1 MKTVYLLYI
10 SAGIALATIFYLYKS
25 HKETMKKIETI
36 QNLVSAIQQVP
47 VMKYND
53 SEINT
58 TIKTRCDDIE
68 ELIHFV
74 NDEINDKLVTTINLL
89 NTTNKTPLLK
99 QNISK
104 TNIPKEF
111 FSDFIE
117 TNQDNQNNQDNQDNR
132 DNQTNLDDYQK
143 CNNNINQL
151 EIISNSSYNSDQS
164 QNIKMNKQ
172 FENLSNLCLENH
184 EYSQTEFKKYQN
196 DPIEIEN
203 YKDDELS
210 GLSLSPF
217 DKATLDVD
225 SVHNSSI
232 RNEKNI
238 LDEVNH
244 DNNEDLNETYDLY
257 NKINNEIDLNLN
269 IELGN
274 KSIKST
280 SNNVKQDSINNQTN
294 TSTNQSV
301 SDNSKIPKLQE
312 LKQIAKSRDL
322 STNGNK
328 KEIFQR
334 LLDNGYNF

>member
-1 MKTVYLLYI
+1 
-10 SAGIALATIFYLYKS
+10 
-25 HKETMKKIETI
+25 MKKIETI

-53 SEINT
+53 SEIQT

-74 NDEINDKLVTTINLL
+74 NDDITTKLESTINSL
-89 NTTNKTPLLK
+89 NDPNRTPLLK

-117 TNQDNQNNQDNQDNR
+117 SNQHKNLNQLNV
-132 DNQTNLDDYQK
+132 
-143 CNNNINQL
+143 NNNSNH
-151 EIISNSSYNSDQS
+151 NSSNNS
-164 QNIKMNKQ
+164 QNIKTNKQ
-172 FENLSNLCLENH
+172 LENLSNLSIEDQ
-184 EYSQTEFKKYQN
+184 EYIQTEFKKYHN
-196 DPIEIEN
+196 EPIDIEN

-217 DKATLDVD
+217 DKATLDID

-238 LDEVNH
+238 LGEVNC
-244 DNNEDLNETYDLY
+244 DNNNEDLIETYDLY
-257 NKINNEIDLNLN
+257 NKINNDIDLNLN
-269 IELGN
+269 FNLDLGN

-294 TSTNQSV
+294 TSCNHSI
-301 SDNSKIPKLQE
+301 SDNSKIPKLHE

-328 KEIFQR
+328 KEIIQR

>member
-10 SAGIALATIFYLYKS
+10 SAGVALATIFYLYKS

-53 SEINT
+53 SEIQT

-74 NDEINDKLVTTINLL
+74 NDDLTTKLETTINSF
-89 NTTNKTPLLK
+89 NDPNRTPLLK

-117 TNQDNQNNQDNQDNR
+117 SNQHINQHNNQHI
-132 DNQTNLDDYQK
+132 NLNHLK
-143 CNNNINQL
+143 VNNNSNH
-151 EIISNSSYNSDQS
+151 NSSNNSQTS
-164 QNIKMNKQ
+164 QNIKTNKQ
-172 FENLSNLCLENH
+172 LENLSNLSIEDQ
-184 EYSQTEFKKYQN
+184 EYIQTEFKKYHN
-196 DPIEIEN
+196 EPIDIEN

-217 DKATLDVD
+217 DKATLDID

-232 RNEKNI
+232 IIEKNI
-238 LDEVNH
+238 LGEVNC
-244 DNNEDLNETYDLY
+244 DNNNEDLNETFDLY
-257 NKINNEIDLNLN
+257 NKINNDIDLNLN
-269 IELGN
+269 LNLDLGN

-280 SNNVKQDSINNQTN
+280 SNNVKHDSNNNQTN
-294 TSTNQSV
+294 TSCNHSI
-301 SDNSKIPKLQE
+301 SDNSKIPKLHE

-328 KEIFQR
+328 KEIIQR

>member
-10 SAGIALATIFYLYKS
+10 SAGVALATIFYLYKS

-53 SEINT
+53 SEIQT

-74 NDEINDKLVTTINLL
+74 NDDITTKLESTINSL
-89 NTTNKTPLLK
+89 NDPNRTPLLK

-117 TNQDNQNNQDNQDNR
+117 SNQHKNLNQLNV
-132 DNQTNLDDYQK
+132 
-143 CNNNINQL
+143 NNNSNH
-151 EIISNSSYNSDQS
+151 NSSNNS
-164 QNIKMNKQ
+164 QNIKTNKQ
-172 FENLSNLCLENH
+172 LENLSNLSIEDQ
-184 EYSQTEFKKYQN
+184 EYIQTEFKKYHN
-196 DPIEIEN
+196 EPIDIEN

-217 DKATLDVD
+217 DKATLDID

-238 LDEVNH
+238 LGEVNC
-244 DNNEDLNETYDLY
+244 DNNNEDLIETYDLY
-257 NKINNEIDLNLN
+257 NKINNDIDLNLN
-269 IELGN
+269 FNLDLGN

-294 TSTNQSV
+294 TSCNHSI
-301 SDNSKIPKLQE
+301 SDNSKIPKLHE

-328 KEIFQR
+328 KEIIQR

>member
-53 SEINT
+53 SEIQT

-74 NDEINDKLVTTINLL
+74 NDEINNKLVTTINLL
-89 NTTNKTPLLK
+89 NPTNKTTLLK

-117 TNQDNQNNQDNQDNR
+117 TNQDNQDNQP
-132 DNQTNLDDYQK
+132 NLHDYRQ
-143 CNNNINQL
+143 CNNNINQH

-172 FENLSNLCLENH
+172 FENLSNLCLENQ
-184 EYSQTEFKKYQN
+184 EYNQTAFKKYQN
-196 DPIEIEN
+196 DHIEIEN
-203 YKDDELS
+203 YKDDQLS

-217 DKATLDVD
+217 DKATLDID

-238 LDEVNH
+238 LGEVNY
-244 DNNEDLNETYDLY
+244 DNNNEDLNETYDLY

-269 IELGN
+269 IDLGN

-294 TSTNQSV
+294 TSTNHSV

-328 KEIFQR
+328 KEIIQR